1 MDMTLEI
8 SYVGICIYMQIF
20 LPDLVMLHL
29 LNSDLWPLSQKV
41 LIMLRLAG
49 YGESVKI
56 TDHVIGS
63 VGRCVQKHFW

>member
-1 MDMTLEI
+1 
-8 SYVGICIYMQIF
+8 MQIF
-20 LPDLVMLHL
+20 LPDLVMLQHRYL
-29 LNSDLWPLSQKV
+29 LNNDLWPLSQKV

-56 TDHVIGS
+56 TDHVVGS